1 MKVSPSSVCFALCV
15 LLSTNS
21 ALGSAASGCVS
32 GNCVDGFGEY
42 RYRSGDSYTGFWKDG
57 IRYGHGT
64 YSFADGSS
72 FVGSYA
78 NDRRHGPGKYTNV
91 DGQEIRGN
99 WAKGR
104 FVNPKRLESITQRTS
119 VFSKSTTNMTK
130 PAPVAKTAKIKLNAA
145 EPKLD
150 ELLFDKKLTPDEKA
164 TLQAEAMLLI
174 RACTGYTDETIK
186 ELSYVHSVRR
196 SDFDEL
202 YFKLRAYNAGSY
214 QRLPGILEIVL
225 KLKKYHSG
233 VYEQGIDVGRYY
245 WGDCKESA

>member
-1 MKVSPSSVCFALCV
+1 MKVSLSSLFFVSCV
-15 LLSTNS
+15 LLNTNN
-21 ALGSAASGCVS
+21 AFGFGGSAFGCVS

-42 RYRSGDSYTGFWKDG
+42 RYRSGDSYTGFWKSG
-57 IRYGHGT
+57 IRYGRGT
-64 YSFADGSS
+64 YRFADGSR
-72 FVGSYA
+72 FIGSYA
-78 NDRRHGPGKYTNV
+78 NDQRHGPGKYTNV
-91 DGQEIRGN
+91 DGQEIRGS
-99 WAKGR
+99 WVEGR
-104 FVNPKRLESITQRTS
+104 FVNPKRLESIATPRKS
-119 VFSKSTTNMTK
+119 VFTASAVN
-130 PAPVAKTAKIKLNAA
+130 VAKVNTTKLSVT
-145 EPKLD
+145 EPVKLD
-150 ELLFDKKLTPDEKA
+150 ELLYDKKLTPDEKA
-164 TLQAEAMLLI
+164 ALQSEAMLLI

-214 QRLPGILEIVL
+214 QRVAGVLEIVL